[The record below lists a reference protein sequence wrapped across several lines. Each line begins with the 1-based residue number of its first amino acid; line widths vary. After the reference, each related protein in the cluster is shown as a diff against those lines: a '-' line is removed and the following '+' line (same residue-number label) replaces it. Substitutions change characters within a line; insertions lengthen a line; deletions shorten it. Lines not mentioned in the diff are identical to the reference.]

1 VGEFRINDHK
11 GVEGA
16 RHRALWCYYSGLIYT
31 LGSRNV
37 GTSKRRFPVRDV
49 IGLSLP
55 LVINHG
61 EVVRLIDIAFSVL
74 DFTQRDLHP

>member
-1 VGEFRINDHK
+1 
-11 GVEGA
+11 
-16 RHRALWCYYSGLIYT
+16 
-31 LGSRNV
+31 V